1 MQELHNSNAGKSGNW
16 RFGIPS
22 YSVTDQLGQVPK
34 KMYTI
39 LETRYPKHYEL
50 LMFSLKCS
58 GHPASV

>member
-1 MQELHNSNAGKSGNW
+1 MEELHSSNTGKSGNW

-22 YSVTDQLGQVPK
+22 YPIADQVGQVPK

-50 LMFSLKCS
+50 LMFNLKCC
-58 GHPASV
+58 GHPTSV